1 VFTFTPNSTEPDLIK
16 FGDIHPENHPQF
28 IDVRSPSEYKTG
40 HIIGA
45 VNVPLFSDSER
56 AIVGTLYKKVSK
68 EVAIAK
74 GFELAEPKRQ
84 QIVDAVKRVAGN
96 EALVYC
102 WRGGMRSGSVCR
114 LLAEYDVQ
122 AKKIEGG
129 YKAYRKH
136 IRASFQKPAHYIVL
150 GGFTGSG
157 KTIILHGLQ
166 KHNIQILDLEGLAN
180 HKGSV
185 FGHIGQPPQPTS
197 EQFENNF
204 YQKLQP
210 LNKTEPIIIENE
222 SYAIGQ
228 VHLPEPFLLQ
238 MRSSPLISMDVA
250 KDARVKRLVEEYGN
264 FDKKELSAAAKRL
277 EKKLGSKNLANI
289 EEFLQHDRFDLA
301 CEQLL
306 THYDSYYN
314 RSFGKRAKE
323 DVHVLQLRGTDLEK
337 DVEKVARKIKE
348 LWVP

>member
-1 VFTFTPNSTEPDLIK
+1 VFTYTPNSTEPDLIK
-16 FGDIHPENHPQF
+16 YGDIHPENHPQF
-28 IDVRSPSEYKTG
+28 IDVRSPSEYETG
-40 HIIGA
+40 YIPGA

-84 QIVDAVKRVAGN
+84 QIIDEVKRIAGN
-96 EALVYC
+96 EAIIYC
-102 WRGGMRSGSVCR
+102 WRGGIRSGSVCR
-114 LLAEYDVQ
+114 LLAEYGFQ
-122 AKKIEGG
+122 TKKIEGG

-136 IRASFQKPAHYIVL
+136 IRTSFQKPARFIVL
-150 GGFTGSG
+150 GGNTGSG

-166 KHNIQILDLEGLAN
+166 SQHIQILDLEGLAS

-185 FGHIGQPPQPTS
+185 FGHIDQPPQPTT
-197 EQFENNF
+197 EQFENNL
-204 YQKLQP
+204 YQKFQP
-210 LNKTEPIIIENE
+210 LNKTVPIIIENE

-238 MRSSPLISMDVA
+238 MRSAPLISIDVI
-250 KDARVKRLVEEYGN
+250 KEARVKRLVKEYGN
-264 FDKKELSAAAKRL
+264 CDRKELIAAAKQL
-277 EKKLGSKNLANI
+277 EKKLGSKKLATV

-301 CEQLL
+301 CEVLL

-314 RSFGKRAKE
+314 RSFGKRKKE
-323 DVHVLQLRGTDLEK
+323 DVHVLLLTGTDLEK
-337 DVEKVARKIKE
+337 DVQKVALKIME
-348 LWVP
+348 LGN